1 MGREGGSGR
10 GNRRKGEE
18 RGEGTWEGEGIKE
31 VVGMKCCF
39 SFWLRLCDTIW
50 NCTTVI
56 SQSPSDW
63 LRDGRAANW

>member
-31 VVGMKCCF
+31 VVGMK
-39 SFWLRLCDTIW
+39 
-50 NCTTVI
+50 
-56 SQSPSDW
+56 
-63 LRDGRAANW
+63 